1 MRIKDALVN
10 MRTGNKEVMEEEIL
24 YLVLVGSG
32 SFLFFFYYEFTA
44 FVIVRRSV
52 RSAVSSTLN

>member
-10 MRTGNKEVMEEEIL
+10 MRTGNTEVMEEEIL

-32 SFLFFFYYEFTA
+32 SFLFFFYYKFTA